1 MQALTTELGV
11 ADNVQ
16 FLGWVE
22 NNEVPALLNTFD
34 IYVAPSTLDSESFGV
49 AIVEASACN
58 LPVIVTNVGGLP
70 EVVINEVTGIVVEPD
85 NVELLCAAIEKLL
98 INPALRH
105 EMGEAGRENVLTK
118 YEWDFCVRKMV
129 DIYSNVAL

>member
-1 MQALTTELGV
+1 M
-11 ADNVQ
+11 
-16 FLGWVE
+16 
-22 NNEVPALLNTFD
+22 
-34 IYVAPSTLDSESFGV
+34 
-49 AIVEASACN
+49 
-58 LPVIVTNVGGLP
+58 TNVGGLP
-70 EVVINEVTGIVVEPD
+70 EVVINYVTGIVVVPD

-129 DIYSNVAL
+129 DIYSKVAL